1 MSERVAGR
9 KGKIL
14 VADDDLSI
22 RLLVKAVLKRAR
34 YEVDTA
40 ANGREVLEKV
50 GAAHYD
56 VVVLDLMMPD
66 VSGFEVLER
75 IAPREPFFG
84 KFVVIMSATSPEAI
98 AKAASEKVF
107 TAVRKPF
114 EIADLVSMVDA
125 CIAACEG
132 RLTVASDG
140 ALAGHRASSYAIPKT
155 ASCPP
160 FAE

>member
-1 MSERVAGR
+1 MSECVAAGKGRV
-9 KGKIL
+9 L

-34 YEVDTA
+34 YDVDTA
-40 ANGREVLEKV
+40 TNGREVLEKI

-56 VVVLDLMMPD
+56 VLVLDLMMPE

-75 IAPREPFFG
+75 IAPREPFFAR
-84 KFVVIMSATSPEAI
+84 FVVIMSATSPEAI

-107 TAVRKPF
+107 TALRKPF

-132 RLTVASDG
+132 RLTVVSDG
-140 ALAGHRASSYAIPKT
+140 ATTGQRASSYAIPKT

-160 FAE
+160 LAE